1 VNEDEEVVVDI
12 VDVVVVGVIC
22 GRKDFQLVAGVVLF
36 SCCCWSL
43 ERRGKNVTTDISGGH
58 LPL

>member
-12 VDVVVVGVIC
+12 VDVIVVGVN

-36 SCCCWSL
+36 SCYCWSL
-43 ERRGKNVTTDISGGH
+43 ERRRKNVTTEISGGH

>member
-1 VNEDEEVVVDI
+1 MNEDEEVVVDI
-12 VDVVVVGVIC
+12 VDVVVVGVN

-36 SCCCWSL
+36 SCYCWSL
-43 ERRGKNVTTDISGGH
+43 ERRRKNVTTEISGGH